1 MSENR
6 FPFREILP
14 VVFVHIRN
22 ETVGRKLDSRLFIER
37 SMWLIFYIFVQ
48 TIESRFQ
55 KEEPNSFSDMVM
67 DEMEEQDDG
76 HCARTRAF
84 VPSSKRLRIKSE
96 PLESKPFESEIEV
109 EKSETKSRKY
119 WHTNRPVPLA
129 KTNIEKHSTIHRLDN
144 SYHHMLSNPRSIVS
158 KRKKIIN

>member
-1 MSENR
+1 
-6 FPFREILP
+6 
-14 VVFVHIRN
+14 
-22 ETVGRKLDSRLFIER
+22 
-37 SMWLIFYIFVQ
+37 
-48 TIESRFQ
+48 
-55 KEEPNSFSDMVM
+55 M

-96 PLESKPFESEIEV
+96 PQLESKPTSSSFESDNIEKVEV
-109 EKSETKSRKY
+109 EKNLNTKSRKY

-129 KTNIEKHSTIHRLDN
+129 KTTVEKHSNIHRLDN

-158 KRKKIIN
+158 TII

>member
-1 MSENR
+1 MASETDKKLRKKRNGTLISVI
-6 FPFREILP
+6 FCPKKVIAIFD
-14 VVFVHIRN
+14 VFI
-22 ETVGRKLDSRLFIER
+22 
-37 SMWLIFYIFVQ
+37 Q

-109 EKSETKSRKY
+109 EKSEAKSRKY
-119 WHTNRPVPLA
+119 WHTSRPVPLA

-158 KRKKIIN
+158 KMKKKP

>member
-1 MSENR
+1 
-6 FPFREILP
+6 
-14 VVFVHIRN
+14 
-22 ETVGRKLDSRLFIER
+22 
-37 SMWLIFYIFVQ
+37 
-48 TIESRFQ
+48 
-55 KEEPNSFSDMVM
+55 M

-96 PLESKPFESEIEV
+96 PQLESKPESKPSSFESDVEV
-109 EKSETKSRKY
+109 EKNSDTKSRKY

-129 KTNIEKHSTIHRLDN
+129 KTNIEKHSNIHRLDN

-158 KRKKIIN
+158 TKIKHK